1 MIYTQEYT
9 LTYYI
14 CRSLETGIF
23 SRIVSAD
30 ICQITSFDVIIG
42 NQLMDPYSPG
52 YFKNSLGK
60 IIFHE
65 YIISAFP
72 LMKRKVK
79 TCRSFVILARVRNYV
94 NLSTNIFYSA

>member
-30 ICQITSFDVIIG
+30 ICQITSFDVSIG
-42 NQLMDPYSPG
+42 NQSIDSYSQC
-52 YFKNSLGK
+52 FENAIGK
-60 IIFHE
+60 VIFHE

-72 LMKRKVK
+72 LMKLKVK

>member
-42 NQLMDPYSPG
+42 NQSIDPYFG
-52 YFKNSLGK
+52 NGIGK
-60 IIFHE
+60 VIFHE

>member
-42 NQLMDPYSPG
+42 NQSIDPG
-52 YFKNSLGK
+52 YFENAIGK
-60 IIFHE
+60 VIFHE

-79 TCRSFVILARVRNYV
+79 TCRSFVILSRVRNYV

>member
-42 NQLMDPYSPG
+42 R
-52 YFKNSLGK
+52 YFENAIGK
-60 IIFHE
+60 VIFHE

-79 TCRSFVILARVRNYV
+79 TCRSFVILEGVRNYV